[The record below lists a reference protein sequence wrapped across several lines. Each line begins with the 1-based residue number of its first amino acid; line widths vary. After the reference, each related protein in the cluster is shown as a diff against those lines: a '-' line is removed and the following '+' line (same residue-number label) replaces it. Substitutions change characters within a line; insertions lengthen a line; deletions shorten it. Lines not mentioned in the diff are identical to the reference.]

1 MEPDGQVPAGPVGRR
16 SERASGPDSRPARRE
31 ALEAFFLWAAALAL
45 TVGLSTWIGSGPP
58 VALHGVP
65 SWAAWGVL
73 APWLVFFAL
82 HLRLFL
88 SRSRAGRGQ

>member
-1 MEPDGQVPAGPVGRR
+1 METDRRVTARPGGGRE
-16 SERASGPDSRPARRE
+16 ERASGPDSRPARRE

-45 TVGLSTWIGSGPP
+45 TVGLSTWIGSRPST
-58 VALHGVP
+58 AMQGVP

-73 APWLVFFAL
+73 APWLVFFVL

-88 SRSRAGRGQ
+88 SRSHVGRGQ